1 MILFS
6 GDKYTNFC
14 GAKRYQ
20 CFQDAQNRL
29 FGEDVIDGLSDN
41 NAKSFRRQCNCL
53 SNCRK
58 IYYEVDVDKAKLD
71 LDEVFRSYNLT
82 NSRIQKNLE

>member
-1 MILFS
+1 MFWFS
-6 GDKYTNFC
+6 GDKHTNVC
-14 GAKRYQ
+14 GARSVRCYQ
-20 CFQDAQNRL
+20 EAQNRL
-29 FGEDVIDGLSDN
+29 FGEDVIDGLNDE

-58 IYYEVDVDKAKLD
+58 IYYEVDVEKSKLD

-82 NSRIQKNLE
+82 SGRIQTNLK